1 MIFKQRIH
9 VATLIQTQILYSIQ
23 KPIAIAT
30 LNSTSTQPFDCRKA
44 SIAIATLKSTIPLQ
58 KASNEEQTNTAI
70 ITIDILII

>member
-23 KPIAIAT
+23 KSIAIAT
-30 LNSTSTQPFDCRKA
+30 LNSTIQLPKA
-44 SIAIATLKSTIPLQ
+44 SVAIATLKSTIPLP